1 MAARKRWGFSTI
13 EWEHARNELY
23 AMLMEAASQRSTI
36 TYGEVATRALSGRVS
51 PRSMAL
57 MELLGE
63 VDRETQMRLGFTL
76 ASLVV
81 RSDTGMPG
89 EGYFVFSAEEL
100 GRMIED
106 RTEFWS
112 SEVERV
118 WAAHASESVQ

>member
-1 MAARKRWGFSTI
+1 
-13 EWEHARNELY
+13 
-23 AMLMEAASQRSTI
+23 
-36 TYGEVATRALSGRVS
+36 
-51 PRSMAL
+51 MAL
-57 MELLGE
+57 VELLGE

-106 RTEFWS
+106 REAFWS

-118 WAAHASESVQ
+118 WAAYTSESVQ